1 MPSCYSESIGQA
13 SNVFL
18 FYCLWLAICV
28 SLRCFHSTTATANV
42 SQIMCMLYLA
52 KRANVIKKKRYWTNA
67 GALIREGIVVG
78 LHHDGDQVSS
88 RITPYYREMRR
99 RIWAT
104 MMEFDLQASYD
115 QGVPTL
121 LSQISIDAK
130 APRNV
135 DDEEFDEDSEELP
148 SPKSPNEY
156 TYSSYQNLARQS
168 LQTRLELNRVMTG
181 PAADLDW
188 ERVNR
193 YTEMI
198 TNEIDALPP
207 WDSEE
212 LNKTNDNRKPV
223 LAYTLLHIQLRQYLI
238 PLHQPYLKLRQ
249 HNSKYQVAEYIYYTA
264 ARDICMMHQRLFQKG
279 IRTLYFL
286 REDLMHA
293 AVSLCSVTL
302 HQPRGKKPL

>member
-1 MPSCYSESIGQA
+1 
-13 SNVFL
+13 
-18 FYCLWLAICV
+18 
-28 SLRCFHSTTATANV
+28 
-42 SQIMCMLYLA
+42 MCMLYLA

-121 LSQISIDAK
+121 LSQIAIDAK

-135 DDEEFDEDSEELP
+135 NDEEFDEDSEELP
-148 SPKSPNEY
+148 MSKPSNEY
-156 TYSSYQNLARQS
+156 TYSAYQHLARQS

-207 WDSEE
+207 WDSED
-212 LNKTNDNRKPV
+212 LNKTHEGRKPV

-249 HNSKYQVAEYIYYTA
+249 QNSRYQVAEYLYYTA
-264 ARDICMMHQRLFQKG
+264 ARDICIMHQRLFQKG
-279 IRTLYFL
+279 VRTLYFL
-286 REDLMHA
+286 REDIMHA

-302 HQPRGKKPL
+302 HQPKGKFLSPGSSYRFFGLRNDQNQRASSCLTRPRH